1 MYLARKHIKGRLH
14 YFIRQSYLHNGCL
27 RSRDLYDLGTDP
39 TRFIRYP
46 GGNAY
51 YIDEAVEESLA
62 AFGSPPTGDQLDDI
76 FWVFL
81 DPDIRIKLE
90 PFRRREFRARQAR
103 RPPIDASDT
112 GTHVFDRRRL
122 VFLKTGQKNLSRI
135 DAVPAKMFKILVNKS
150 RDELEQQFIDMERSL
165 RDREVKTYV
174 YAVFNLQDFFTES
187 YAKSIPDFLDQSK
200 VDAHFVRQ
208 ICKLNEDAEFWAGVD
223 PFGGLNDYLVRY
235 TIMFF
240 DFDYEPRSFMDEYIR
255 GFMNNRRNYRPPVPQ
270 PTVSLDTACRI
281 FGKSEEILMKMSRRE
296 LARLYRRRARDLHP
310 DQGGQAPQFIKLTEA
325 YKSLQRRKNQ

>member
-14 YFIRQSYLHNGCL
+14 YFIRESYLHNGCL
-27 RSRDLYDLGTDP
+27 RSRNLFELGTDP

-51 YIDEAVEESLA
+51 YIDEVVEESLA
-62 AFGSPPTGDQLDDI
+62 AFGSTPTGDQLDDI
-76 FWVFL
+76 FWAFL
-81 DPDIRIKLE
+81 DPDVRIKLE
-90 PFRRREFRARQAR
+90 PFRRREFRARQAK
-103 RPPIDASDT
+103 RPPVDASDDSR
-112 GTHVFDRRRL
+112 HIFDRRRL
-122 VFLKTGQKNLSRI
+122 IFLKTGQKNLSRI
-135 DAVPAKMFKILVNKS
+135 DAVPAKMFKILGNKS
-150 RDELEQQFIDMERSL
+150 RDELEQQFIEMERRL
-165 RDREVKTYV
+165 RAREVKTYV

-187 YAKSIPDFLDQSK
+187 YAKSVPDFLDQSQ
-200 VDAHFVRQ
+200 VDAHFISE
-208 ICKLNEDAEFWAGVD
+208 ICKLNEDAEFWVGAD
-223 PFGGLNDYLVRY
+223 PFGGLNEYLIRY
-235 TIMFF
+235 AIMFF

-270 PTVSLDTACRI
+270 PTVSMETVCRI